1 MKYLSIFIVLL
12 ISLSSMS
19 AVVANTPISSNP
31 TGLETEIINLNSYM
45 WFSGS
50 SDYDVIDVNYDPE
63 YFELIRENS
72 SIGLKAL
79 KVGNTTLTLRTKSK
93 SDGGIRNNL
102 YTIKIEKGNESS
114 QTSGKQSDNTNI
126 SKRGGAYI
134 NVWVYG
140 WFWNWWKWVYGD
152 WWSWAPGKDGSV
164 YIHHAASWHQV
175 YGSFNINYW
184 HIESKYCS
192 GTVPSNAASQWTPN
206 PTYDNLHYQGQP

>member
-102 YTIKIEKGNESS
+102 YTIKIEKENESS

-140 WFWNWWKWVYGD
+140 WFWNWWKWAYGD
-152 WWSWAPGKDGSV
+152 
-164 YIHHAASWHQV
+164 
-175 YGSFNINYW
+175 
-184 HIESKYCS
+184 
-192 GTVPSNAASQWTPN
+192 
-206 PTYDNLHYQGQP
+206 